1 MGVLDIARLASLLVR
16 ASRYPAPAP
25 IAIESPDRKTGAG
38 AVYDL
43 YEPHGQPLAAVIA
56 VHGAVMT
63 GRKDTRLAHLARCLA
78 GSGMICAAPTLPG
91 LARFDF
97 DEGDVTTL
105 ESVIE
110 ELHARFGQVGIA
122 AFSWGG
128 SYSLVA
134 ASRPAT
140 APRVRFVLAIGAA
153 WSFPDLCDSR
163 YEKRTRPLGDGR
175 DLDDAIYVRMAM
187 AYRRR
192 ERLGLDPEACSS
204 LEDILRRYCCEAS
217 LEEKRAFHDRFLR
230 DLDVDEV
237 DRRFLNRRTL
247 EAISPAGKLGGLRC
261 RVGLVHDR
269 GDNLVPVSHSERIH
283 AELLS
288 LPNARDHRLHVTS
301 LLSHVSPSRLPSLG
315 DALGVARAIYP
326 LVTGD

>member
-1 MGVLDIARLASLLVR
+1 MAV
-16 ASRYPAPAP
+16 
-25 IAIESPDRKTGAG
+25 ESPDRTTDAG
-38 AVYDL
+38 AIYDL
-43 YEPHGQPLAAVIA
+43 YEPHGHPRGAVIA

-63 GRKDTRLAHLARCLA
+63 GRKDARLVHLARCLA

-97 DEGDVTTL
+97 DEADITTL

-110 ELHARFGQVGIA
+110 EIHVRFGMVGIA

-128 SYSLVA
+128 SYALVA
-134 ASRPAT
+134 ASRPVT
-140 APRVRFVLAIGAA
+140 APRVRLVLAIGAA
-153 WSFPDLCDSR
+153 CSFPELCDWG
-163 YEKRTRPLGDGR
+163 YERRAEPLGDGR

-192 ERLGLDPEACSS
+192 EHLGLDPEVCAS
-204 LEDILRRYCCEAS
+204 LEDLLRRYCCEAS
-217 LEEKRAFHDRFLR
+217 LDEKKAFHDRWLR
-230 DLDVDEV
+230 GLDVPGI
-237 DRRFLNRRTL
+237 DRRFLDRRTL

-261 RVGLVHDR
+261 RIRLLHDR

-283 AELLS
+283 AELLA
-288 LPNARDHRLHVTS
+288 LPNARDPRLHLAS
-301 LLSHVSPSRLPSLG
+301 LLSHVSPSRLPSLS
-315 DALGVARAIYP
+315 DALGVARSIYP